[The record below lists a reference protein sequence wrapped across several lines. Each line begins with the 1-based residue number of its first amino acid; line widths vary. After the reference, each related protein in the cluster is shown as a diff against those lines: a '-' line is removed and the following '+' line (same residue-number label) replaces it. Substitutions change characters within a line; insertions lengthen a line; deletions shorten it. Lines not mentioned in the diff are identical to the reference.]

1 MTRLKN
7 RVAVIT
13 GGISGIGRA
22 TAELFADQ
30 GAQVVVA
37 DIHADRGIRAAREM
51 SSDARNIEFIQ
62 VDVTSQESQGTLFDE
77 VITRYGRVDT
87 VVAAAG
93 ISSANYVSGEVS
105 TPSEDPEENFLYQ
118 RPLEDWHK
126 VLQVNL
132 TGVLLTNQLAVQ
144 HMLRLNIPGS
154 IINLASI
161 AGRRPLPGAGDYCVS
176 KAGVIMLTQVMAAEM
191 AAQNIR
197 INAIGPGFIETPMT
211 ASIRQSP
218 MWQEVMIGMTPMQR
232 LGQASE
238 IAETALF
245 LASDQSS
252 YFTGETLFPSGG
264 MYVG

>member
-1 MTRLKN
+1 
-7 RVAVIT
+7 
-13 GGISGIGRA
+13 
-22 TAELFADQ
+22 
-30 GAQVVVA
+30 
-37 DIHADRGIRAAREM
+37 
-51 SSDARNIEFIQ
+51 
-62 VDVTSQESQGTLFDE
+62 
-77 VITRYGRVDT
+77 
-87 VVAAAG
+87 
-93 ISSANYVSGEVS
+93 VS